1 MELVGQWNG
10 DSPVPFFPVFP
21 VFPVFG
27 QIDSKVTGTLIQL
40 ALLNLN
46 KKVNKDDRL

>member
-1 MELVGQWNG
+1 MELAGQWNG
-10 DSPVPFFPVFP
+10 DSPVPFFP